1 MQAIRKTSTA
11 HRHDAM
17 TTTRRDFSALRKDH
31 PVFFWGML
39 FLSLLLLSG
48 AAIIAVRIPA
58 YVEAKK
64 ELNERMTAEERATRD
79 RLLASQARRSE
90 MAVAL
95 FQREMRL
102 KALQEKKLHL
112 AIILED
118 SALELRHGPA
128 TLRRA
133 KIQIGPDSTIRAP
146 GGQTWRFVRPV
157 GERTIAEKETS
168 PDYVVPEW
176 VYLGRGEPVP
186 TEEARTVEGGLGRYV
201 IRLNDGT
208 EIYSKPKEGPLAD
221 EVKPAAFMASERDLV
236 AIFDAVRKDAPV
248 YIY

>member
-1 MQAIRKTSTA
+1 
-11 HRHDAM
+11 M
-17 TTTRRDFSALRKDH
+17 TTIRRDFSALRKDH
-31 PVFFWGML
+31 PVFFWGMVFLTLL
-39 FLSLLLLSG
+39 FLSG
-48 AAIIAVRIPA
+48 TVIVAARIPA
-58 YVEAKK
+58 YVQAEK
-64 ELNERMTAEERATRD
+64 ELNERMTAQERATRD
-79 RLLASQARRSE
+79 RLLASEARRSE

-102 KALQEKKLHL
+102 KALQEKKVHL
-112 AIILED
+112 AIVLED
-118 SALELRHGPA
+118 SVLELRHGPA

-133 KIQIGPDSTIRAP
+133 KIQIGPDSTIQAP
-146 GGQTWRFVRPV
+146 GQTWRFVRPV

-176 VYLGRGEPVP
+176 VYIGRGEPVP
-186 TEEARTVEGGLGRYV
+186 PEEARTVEGGLGRYV

-208 EIYSKPKEGPLAD
+208 EIYSKPKAGPLA
-221 EVKPAAFMASERDLV
+221 EAVKPAAFMASERDLV